1 MCLGVPGR
9 VIRIQGRLATVD
21 FWGARRNVR
30 IDSVPEQIVVGDY
43 VIDHAGSIERK
54 IAPEDVADT
63 LALYE
68 VILTEAGCDPIA
80 TDIVAELE
88 AMGELIE
95 EEVLV

>member
-9 VIRIQGRLATVD
+9 VIRIQGKLATVD

-30 IDSVPEQIVVGDY
+30 IDSVPEQIGVGDY

-95 EEVLV
+95 EEVLA

>member
-1 MCLGVPGR
+1 MCLGVPGQ
-9 VIRIQGRLATVD
+9 VIRIQGKIATVD

-30 IDSVPEQIVVGDY
+30 VDSTLEKISVGDY

-68 VILTEAGCDPIA
+68 IILTEAGCDPVA
-80 TDIVAELE
+80 TNIVAQLE
-88 AMGELIE
+88 AAEEFVE
-95 EEVLV
+95 EEALV